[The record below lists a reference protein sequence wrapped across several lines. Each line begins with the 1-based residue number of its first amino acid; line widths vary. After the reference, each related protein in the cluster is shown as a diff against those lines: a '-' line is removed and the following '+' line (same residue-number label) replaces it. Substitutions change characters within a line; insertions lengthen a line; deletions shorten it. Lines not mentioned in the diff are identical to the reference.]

1 MDNKETMPSLSAELS
16 LAETT
21 EGIVTPE
28 MEQELN
34 DGKGEE

>member
-1 MDNKETMPSLSAELS
+1 MDDKETMPSLSAELS
-16 LAETT
+16 LDETT
-21 EGIVTPE
+21 EDIVTPE